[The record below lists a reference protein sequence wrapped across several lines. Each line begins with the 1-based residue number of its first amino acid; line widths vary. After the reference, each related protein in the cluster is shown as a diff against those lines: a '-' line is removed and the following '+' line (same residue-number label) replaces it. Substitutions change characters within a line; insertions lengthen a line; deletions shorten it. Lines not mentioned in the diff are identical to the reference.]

1 MSKRGVVSELV
12 RKLGGPTA
20 IAAEIGAQPGSV
32 VAWSRLGRIP
42 WKWRWLVRQMAMR
55 RRISLTAD
63 DWAALSLVP
72 DAEER
77 LEVEAS

>member
-1 MSKRGVVSELV
+1 MSNRVVISELV
-12 RKLGGPTA
+12 RKLGGPTV
-20 IAAEIGAQPGSV
+20 IAAAIGAPRVNV

-55 RRISLTAD
+55 GRIPLTAD

-72 DAEER
+72 DVQER